1 MATTTLTTDI
11 ATMTAAD
18 FATLSVSQLKAL
30 TSSQWG
36 QVVSSQLGA
45 LPVEKVA
52 VLALEFISPQALTG
66 ISTSAINGLVI
77 KNLSSSQISVL
88 TVEQISAL
96 TAKKF
101 ANFLPEQLSL
111 LTQTQLASAQ
121 ISELSAEQV
130 DAFSATQLAVLLN
143 FPSLSADALSGLTTK
158 NLAGLSAEK
167 INSLNTQKLAAL
179 TPSQLNALPSELTG
193 LNDET
198 LSALSPETLKAL
210 NANFP
215 ANVQIFTVKQIA
227 ALTPEKLA
235 SFSTQQLQA
244 LTTAQT
250 DVLRPSQVAAL
261 PPEKA
266 TALSSDAIAAIR
278 PQVIKYLHLSL
289 LDSSDLGA
297 LTVTQIAY
305 LTKANVAQLSS
316 ANAMGLTS
324 IQIDTMKLKSL
335 ESLSSQAYGVLEP
348 NAKAVYDLRL
358 NIVDVTPPN
367 APVINTIATDNFIN
381 LAEKTAG
388 VTITGTAEANSTVRL
403 NFGNATT
410 ADVVVDGLGNWWYS
424 IATNNYNANDSSH
437 IVSAIAIDATSNQS
451 QADSKTFIV
460 DTQAPATPAFSFAG
474 QENYNMS
481 AEIISTQ
488 TVVTVSGLEPSATW
502 KYSLDGGITFVA
514 GTGVSFTLP
523 PNIYPTYSIQV
534 IQTDEAGNE
543 SLEATNS
550 AQIQIRVEASYTNGS
565 YDAGTGDIGFEMA
578 MGDYA
583 FTIANFATGD
593 AIYFPAG
600 NTPTL
605 TNSNFTDG
613 IVEINYSLDAHLM
626 TVRITGLTTQQDSAI
641 YSLATFKTLFGEN
654 SITVGSI
661 PSSYNIT
668 DFLAVAAGLATGSAT
683 VDVTDAT
690 SQQIDNLITNISKV
704 AGAGITGAI
713 SLTADQFALLETALN
728 PSATLTVTDTTIAA
742 TALTAMDAK
751 STNSVNVTA
760 VTTIIGTA
768 EEIILVINA
777 AGIIKSNDFA
787 VTITDVATTVINAT
801 TLAAIGDATTGTVTV
816 TNAIAIIG
824 TIAELTA
831 ALVTASTKV
840 IANNATVTTSDTG
853 SVNAATLIALDTATT
868 GFVNASSINS
878 IAPAT
883 VAEAVQLL
891 VTNQGTSGDK
901 IKTKADVMVTLTDT
915 FATATNLLAL
925 DNSTTGLITTSSL
938 TAITGTAAD
947 VIAVMDSSE
956 ILKPNNIAV
965 TVTDNITIAQVN
977 AIDAATT
984 GVITATVTP
993 DTAANLATLTG
1004 IGNAYT
1010 ITVSSPTA
1018 SAIDLITI
1026 DAQTTVIVDGT
1037 AVTTI
1042 EGTAIQVNTLLQS
1055 NSTINLSGLTT
1066 LTLTDTGNISLTLSD
1081 ANVQAG
1087 QTLTVNGTTTTGNFE
1102 FNGSAET
1109 NGKFSVLGGAGADTL
1124 LGGYGADTLIG
1135 GAGADSISGSAENDV
1150 IIGGVGIDTMTGGE
1164 GVDIFVFDSVELDTT
1179 AGAVTDVIL
1188 DFVTGT
1194 DKIVLATSGS
1204 SENFVAASNF
1214 DSLTQ
1219 LLDAADTA
1227 LDGTIKYY
1235 FGSFYGDSY
1244 LVTDQDGIGYTD
1256 VIKLAGVTTA
1266 ISPTDIV

>member
-11 ATMTAAD
+11 ATMTATD

-30 TSSQWG
+30 TASQWG

-130 DAFSATQLAVLLN
+130 NTFSATQLAVLLN

-167 INSLNTQKLAAL
+167 INSLNTQKLASL
-179 TPSQLNALPSELTG
+179 TPSQLNALSSGLTG

-210 NANFP
+210 NANLP

-278 PQVIKYLHLSL
+278 PQVIKYLNLSL

-335 ESLSSQAYGVLEP
+335 EGLSSQAYGVLEP

-367 APVINTIATDNFIN
+367 APIINTIATDNFIN

-437 IVSAIAIDATSNQS
+437 IVSAIAIDAASNQS
-451 QADSKTFIV
+451 QPASKTFVV
-460 DTQAPATPAFSFAG
+460 DTQAPTAPAFSFAG

-488 TVVTVSGLEPSATW
+488 TVVTVLGLEPNATW
-502 KYSLDGGITFVA
+502 KYSLKGSAFIEGSGA
-514 GTGVSFTLP
+514 SFTLP
-523 PNIYPTYSIQV
+523 PNIYPAHSIQV
-534 IQTDEAGNE
+534 IQTDVAGNQ
-543 SLEATNS
+543 SLDAFNA
-550 AQIQIRVEASYTNGS
+550 AQLQIRVEASYTNGA
-565 YDAGTGDIGFEMA
+565 YDAIAGDIGFEMA
-578 MGDYA
+578 VGDYT

-600 NTPTL
+600 NTPTI

-613 IVEINYSLDAHLM
+613 IVEINYSLNAHLM
-626 TVRITGLTTQQDSAI
+626 TARITGLTTQQDSSI

-683 VDVTDAT
+683 VDATDAT

-704 AGAGITGAI
+704 AGAGITG
-713 SLTADQFALLETALN
+713 
-728 PSATLTVTDTTIAA
+728 
-742 TALTAMDAK
+742 
-751 STNSVNVTA
+751 
-760 VTTIIGTA
+760 G
-768 EEIILVINA
+768 
-777 AGIIKSNDFA
+777 
-787 VTITDVATTVINAT
+787 
-801 TLAAIGDATTGTVTV
+801 
-816 TNAIAIIG
+816 
-824 TIAELTA
+824 
-831 ALVTASTKV
+831 
-840 IANNATVTTSDTG
+840 
-853 SVNAATLIALDTATT
+853 
-868 GFVNASSINS
+868 
-878 IAPAT
+878 
-883 VAEAVQLL
+883 
-891 VTNQGTSGDK
+891 NQ
-901 IKTKADVMVTLTDT
+901 
-915 FATATNLLAL
+915 
-925 DNSTTGLITTSSL
+925 
-938 TAITGTAAD
+938 
-947 VIAVMDSSE
+947 
-956 ILKPNNIAV
+956 
-965 TVTDNITIAQVN
+965 
-977 AIDAATT
+977 
-984 GVITATVTP
+984 
-993 DTAANLATLTG
+993 
-1004 IGNAYT
+1004 
-1010 ITVSSPTA
+1010 
-1018 SAIDLITI
+1018 
-1026 DAQTTVIVDGT
+1026 
-1037 AVTTI
+1037 
-1042 EGTAIQVNTLLQS
+1042 
-1055 NSTINLSGLTT
+1055 
-1066 LTLTDTGNISLTLSD
+1066 
-1081 ANVQAG
+1081 
-1087 QTLTVNGTTTTGNFE
+1087 
-1102 FNGSAET
+1102 FNG
-1109 NGKFSVLGGAGADTL
+1109 
-1124 LGGYGADTLIG
+1124 
-1135 GAGADSISGSAENDV
+1135 
-1150 IIGGVGIDTMTGGE
+1150 
-1164 GVDIFVFDSVELDTT
+1164 
-1179 AGAVTDVIL
+1179 
-1188 DFVTGT
+1188 
-1194 DKIVLATSGS
+1194 
-1204 SENFVAASNF
+1204 
-1214 DSLTQ
+1214 
-1219 LLDAADTA
+1219 
-1227 LDGTIKYY
+1227 
-1235 FGSFYGDSY
+1235 
-1244 LVTDQDGIGYTD
+1244 
-1256 VIKLAGVTTA
+1256 
-1266 ISPTDIV
+1266 